1 MTTDQVITAEQ
12 SPTRPQRRRILRR
25 ALARSLASTI
35 FLVALYCLAPMDK
48 LRGVPL
54 WVSLSAGLVILV
66 VVILLQVRRITRSRY
81 PGLQAVEALAVTA
94 PLFLLLFAS
103 AYLVLAQADP
113 ANFSTPQLNRTD
125 TLYFTLT
132 VFSTVGF
139 GDITAISQT
148 ARVVVMIQ
156 MVLDL
161 AVLGLG
167 VQVYRGAVNVGRQRS
182 GTVTTEQPQ
191 ENPTS
196 GQTGGS
202 AP

>member
-1 MTTDQVITAEQ
+1 MTTDQVITAER
-12 SPTRPQRRRILRR
+12 SLTRPQRRRILRR
-25 ALARSLASTI
+25 ALTRSLASTI

-48 LRGVPL
+48 LSGVPL
-54 WVSLSAGLVILV
+54 WLSLSAGLVILV

-113 ANFSTPQLNRTD
+113 ASFSTPQLNRTD

-139 GDITAISQT
+139 GDITASSQT
-148 ARVVVMIQ
+148 ARVIVMIQ

-161 AVLGLG
+161 VVLGLG
-167 VQVYRGAVNVGRQRS
+167 VQAYRDAVNVGRQHS
-182 GTVTTEQPQ
+182 LTVTTDQPQ
-191 ENPTS
+191 KNPTS
-196 GQTGGS
+196 GQAGGS

>member
-1 MTTDQVITAEQ
+1 M
-12 SPTRPQRRRILRR
+12 
-25 ALARSLASTI
+25 
-35 FLVALYCLAPMDK
+35 
-48 LRGVPL
+48 PL
-54 WVSLSAGLVILV
+54 K
-66 VVILLQVRRITRSRY
+66 
-81 PGLQAVEALAVTA
+81 PEALAITA

-139 GDITAISQT
+139 GDITATSQA
-148 ARVVVMIQ
+148 ARVIVMIQ

-161 AVLGLG
+161 VVLGLG
-167 VQVYRGAVNVGRQRS
+167 VQAYRDAVNVGRQRS
-182 GTVTTEQPQ
+182 GTASTDQPQ
-191 ENPTS
+191 ENPKS
-196 GQTGGS
+196 GKAGGS

>member
-12 SPTRPQRRRILRR
+12 SLTRAQRRRILRR
-25 ALARSLASTI
+25 ALTRSLASTI

-48 LRGVPL
+48 LQGVPL
-54 WVSLSAGLVILV
+54 WVSLSAGLAILV
-66 VVILLQVRRITRSRY
+66 VVILLQVRTITSSRY

-139 GDITAISQT
+139 GDITASSQT
-148 ARVVVMIQ
+148 ARVIVMIQ

-161 AVLGLG
+161 VVLGLG

>member
-12 SPTRPQRRRILRR
+12 SLTRAQRRRILRR
-25 ALARSLASTI
+25 ALTRSLASTI

-48 LRGVPL
+48 LQGVPL
-54 WVSLSAGLVILV
+54 WVSLSAGLTILV
-66 VVILLQVRRITRSRY
+66 VVILLQVRTITSSRY

>member
-12 SPTRPQRRRILRR
+12 SLTRPQRRRILRR
-25 ALARSLASTI
+25 ALTRSLASTL
-35 FLVALYCLAPMDK
+35 FLVALYYLAPMDQ

-54 WVSLSAGLVILV
+54 WVSLSAGLAILV

>member
-12 SPTRPQRRRILRR
+12 SLTRAQRRRILRR
-25 ALARSLASTI
+25 ALTRSLASTI

-54 WVSLSAGLVILV
+54 WVSLSAGLAILV

-161 AVLGLG
+161 VVLGLG
-167 VQVYRGAVNVGRQRS
+167 VQAYRDAVNVGRQHS
-182 GTVTTEQPQ
+182 LTVTTDQPQ
-191 ENPTS
+191 KNPTS
-196 GQTGGS
+196 GQAGGS

>member
-12 SPTRPQRRRILRR
+12 SLTRAQRRRILRR
-25 ALARSLASTI
+25 ALTRSLASTI

-48 LRGVPL
+48 LQGVPL
-54 WVSLSAGLVILV
+54 WVSLSAGLTILV
-66 VVILLQVRRITRSRY
+66 VVILLQVRTITSSRY

-161 AVLGLG
+161 VVLGLG

>member
-48 LRGVPL
+48 LSGVPL
-54 WVSLSAGLVILV
+54 WLSLSAGLVILV
-66 VVILLQVRRITRSRY
+66 LVILLQVRRITRSRY

-139 GDITAISQT
+139 GDITASSQT
-148 ARVVVMIQ
+148 ARVIVMIQ

-161 AVLGLG
+161 VVLGLG
-167 VQVYRGAVNVGRQRS
+167 VQAYRDAVNVGRQRS
-182 GTVTTEQPQ
+182 GTASTDQPQ
-191 ENPTS
+191 ENPKS
-196 GQTGGS
+196 GKAGGS

>member
-1 MTTDQVITAEQ
+1 MTTDQVITAER
-12 SPTRPQRRRILRR
+12 SLTRPQRRRILRR
-25 ALARSLASTI
+25 ALTRSLASTI
-35 FLVALYCLAPMDK
+35 FLVTLYCLAPMDQ

-66 VVILLQVRRITRSRY
+66 VVILLQVLRITRSRY

-113 ANFSTPQLNRTD
+113 ASFSTPQLNRTD

-139 GDITAISQT
+139 GDITASSQT
-148 ARVVVMIQ
+148 ARVIVMIQ

-161 AVLGLG
+161 VVLGLG
-167 VQVYRGAVNVGRQRS
+167 VQAYRDAVNVGRQHS
-182 GTVTTEQPQ
+182 LTVTTDQPQ
-191 ENPTS
+191 KNPTS
-196 GQTGGS
+196 GQAGGS

>member
-1 MTTDQVITAEQ
+1 MTTDQVITAER
-12 SPTRPQRRRILRR
+12 SLTRPQRRRILRR
-25 ALARSLASTI
+25 ALTRSLASTI

-54 WVSLSAGLVILV
+54 WLSLSAGLAILV
-66 VVILLQVRRITRSRY
+66 VVIFLQVRRITRSRY

-161 AVLGLG
+161 VVLGLG

>member
-12 SPTRPQRRRILRR
+12 SLTRAQRRRILRR
-25 ALARSLASTI
+25 ALTRSLASTI

-66 VVILLQVRRITRSRY
+66 VVILLQVLRITRSRY

-113 ANFSTPQLNRTD
+113 ASFSTPQLNRTD

-148 ARVVVMIQ
+148 ARLIVMIQ

-161 AVLGLG
+161 VVLGLG
-167 VQVYRGAVNVGRQRS
+167 VQVYRGAVNVGRHRS

>member
-12 SPTRPQRRRILRR
+12 SLTRAQRRRILRR
-25 ALARSLASTI
+25 ALTRSLASTI

-48 LRGVPL
+48 LQGVPL
-54 WVSLSAGLVILV
+54 WVSLSAGLAILV

-161 AVLGLG
+161 VVLGLG

>member
-12 SPTRPQRRRILRR
+12 SLTRAQRRRILRR
-25 ALARSLASTI
+25 ALTRSLASTI

-48 LRGVPL
+48 LQGVPL
-54 WVSLSAGLVILV
+54 WVSLSAGLAILV
-66 VVILLQVRRITRSRY
+66 VVILLQVRTITSSRY

-113 ANFSTPQLNRTD
+113 ANFSPPQLNRTD